1 MTSVGGTVY
10 TREDCELC
18 DDAIETLRTVAEE
31 EEIDLSLSVVDIDDD
46 PELRDEYGERVP
58 YVLLDDRPAFKYSV
72 DPVAARSKLRALAD
86 ESP

>member
-10 TREDCELC
+10 TREDCKLC

-31 EEIDLSLSVVDIDDD
+31 EGIELSLTIVDVDDD

-72 DPVAARSKLRALAD
+72 DPVAARSKLRALA
-86 ESP
+86 SRPP